1 MSFVSISGNLTA
13 EVRSRISSMRNA
25 ELAQLGENPANQ
37 ISFTGNEAWLH
48 ERAWQGRLDL
58 LTVLPEAWVARPE
71 RVDYVLHAMVGG
83 QETIIHNFRCNTN
96 KQIQLPPIYKN
107 FSCPDVRIHF
117 SEGETLPTEIE
128 ECLSYRLK
136 QKEIELR
143 WDKVKTAVG
152 EFLSNCKSL
161 NEALKLWPAL
171 KVYIPD
177 HYLQRVEKKAERRE
191 KEKSDAMRILG
202 SIDKDEVQAA
212 AIIARMSGAN
222 I

>member
-25 ELAQLGENPANQ
+25 ELAQLGENPV
-37 ISFTGNEAWLH
+37 SKLSVTGNEAWLY

-58 LTVLPEAWVARPE
+58 LTALPEGWVAKPE
-71 RVDYVLHAMVGG
+71 RVDYVFYAMVGG
-83 QETIIHNFRCNTN
+83 EETTICHLRCNTS
-96 KQIQLPPIYKN
+96 KQIKLPPIYRDS
-107 FSCPDVRIHF
+107 SCPDVRIHF

-136 QKEIELR
+136 QKEIEQR
-143 WDKVKTAVG
+143 WDKVRMSVG
-152 EFLSNCKSL
+152 EFLTNCKSL